1 MKKKLHLFIL
11 LFVSIPLVFNGQQID
26 NPGFEAWEDITSILK
41 EPVNWSTIKTAD
53 DPFIASV
60 APVTFEQSTEA
71 RTGNYALKL
80 YNVDAF
86 GLVATGAITN
96 GRFHAEFNID
106 NSYSYTDTTDA
117 QWHQSFTW
125 RPDSLAGWFRFYP
138 QENDLCQFKVIL
150 HIKECKLPEFG
161 TQPNWVAYAQFRS
174 EPGVTYDNWT
184 RFSVPFEYLQDINP
198 RYLLCV
204 INSGDSTNAFAGSW
218 LLADDL
224 ELIYGSSS
232 INEPDIQEAFVRIYH
247 DFLTIELSH
256 ASDYLNHWF
265 TLTDLSGRIIISEK
279 MSSNRVALPVHM
291 NRGMYIA
298 TLQGYDKR
306 RTQKIMI
313 H

>member
-1 MKKKLHLFIL
+1 MRRPLLLLNLSIL
-11 LFVSIPLVFNGQQID
+11 LFPLLFYGQQID

-53 DPFIASV
+53 DPYIASV
-60 APVTFEQSTEA
+60 APVTFEQSIEA
-71 RTGNYALKL
+71 RTGDYALKL
-80 YNVDAF
+80 YNVNAF
-86 GLVATGAITN
+86 GIIATGAITN

-106 NSYSYTDTTDA
+106 NSYAYTDTTDL
-117 QWHQSFTW
+117 QWHQPFTW

-138 QENDLCQFKVIL
+138 QDNDICQFKVIL
-150 HIKECKLPEFG
+150 HVKEAKMPEFG
-161 TQPNWVAYAQFRS
+161 TLPNWVGMAQFRS

-184 RFSVPFEYLQDINP
+184 RFSVPFEYFQDINP

-204 INSGDSTNAFAGSW
+204 INSGDSISAFADSW

-224 ELIYGSSS
+224 ELIYEPSG
-232 INEPDIQEAFVRIYH
+232 INDPVAQEPFVRIH
-247 DFLTIELSH
+247 HHFLTIELAN

-265 TLTDLSGRIIISEK
+265 TLTDLSGRIIISDQL
-279 MSSNRVALPVHM
+279 SSNRVALPVHM

-298 TLQGYDKR
+298 TLQGYDKK